1 MNKFKV
7 GDMVKMQDSSCDCPA
22 CERAS
27 SGYHKVV
34 ELKEVF
40 GEDAVTLE
48 GLTGYFP
55 IQCADWLVK
64 PRTLE
69 NK

>member
-1 MNKFKV
+1 MKFKV
-7 GDMVKMQDSSCDCPA
+7 GDMVKMQDSACDCAA
-22 CERAS
+22 CEKAS

-34 ELKEVF
+34 DLIEVF
-40 GEDAVTLE
+40 GADAVVLK
-48 GLTGYFP
+48 GIKGFFP
-55 IQCADWLVK
+55 IQCADWKIK

>member
-1 MNKFKV
+1 MKFKV
-7 GDMVKMQDSSCDCPA
+7 GDMVKMQDGACDCES
-22 CERAS
+22 CEEAS

-34 ELKEVF
+34 ELKQVF

-48 GLTGYFP
+48 GITGYFP
-55 IQCADWLVK
+55 IEAADWRVK

-69 NK
+69 NT